1 MNGALSEIA
10 WNTLSISIISKRQP
24 LFCSFHAILWSVLR
38 ILLYCHY
45 GYKMLLHLVIISF
58 QGKRRTMPMVP
69 HQKGI
74 FKWWICLKAT
84 NLGTKSDV
92 EEELKVIAVTK
103 YQILLYKAHSVA
115 IKETLV
121 SYYSFEQF
129 TLNA

>member
-1 MNGALSEIA
+1 MVLFQKLLEIHS
-10 WNTLSISIISKRQP
+10 LSISIISKCQP
-24 LFCSFHAILWSVLR
+24 LFCSFHAIFGSVLR

-74 FKWWICLKAT
+74 FKRWICLKAT

-129 TLNA
+129 TLNE